1 MAGDVKN
8 QPELDKP
15 MIKDDK
21 PEDKENGMTPTEVS
35 INGDDSMEVETPIV
49 LENDKTHIET
59 QDQTKPSAEKREN
72 MDDKL
77 IKGSSEL
84 QTATEQSVATGDSSI
99 KSSGE
104 PRITTEQSTATEN
117 SRTDL
122 IDATSDMSDKGDSRE
137 RDVQNGSGVQRGG
150 GVRRGDVTHS
160 AVVRRSPDYYERG
173 AGREPSRGE
182 TGPSQEPM
190 GEYSKAA
197 LGELNA
203 QFQTLTLF
211 RYDTTHNFELSQEEI
226 SILLFDKLSLPVDK
240 VIGFDT
246 SNDRRP
252 VIKYK
257 NGFDFKPYL
266 TKESLH
272 IRSGLRLEPMSRA
285 DATIFIRL
293 ERIPLSVSDAEVKE
307 AMSCFGVIIGAIQTA
322 RYSKIG
328 NDLAD
333 RMYGKLKC
341 ERSFMFNPEKYPP
354 SYVVIKGHKV
364 FCKYVS
370 QVPTC
375 ARCHRTSEGGCL
387 GQGKAKECKLN
398 GGTERNIF
406 ASWNDIVS
414 EARVCELNNELET
427 NVNAVE
433 VSGFTR
439 EDGWSDEKIVRW
451 FECNLQKGN
460 WITLPILKDSSVYDN
475 PPIFRLKDL
484 SKDRMTDILQCDGY
498 RFSDTGMRRI
508 RVKPWC
514 EARVVTNPETGPN
527 GKRYKKD
534 ENGKV
539 VLKDDGSPEFED
551 EDEQQPKPEETAN
564 GTENAKTD
572 PKGPKKDDGAGGG
585 ASAGASEESPEGPE
599 AAKGPDDPK
608 EDNPKDGDT
617 NKGNNKQSQNSTG
630 EGGETVAVEAG
641 EESSS
646 TNQLEASGEVMAVHE
661 SDPTKDT
668 EGIEIWQQVQQE
680 FTEMTKETPMN
691 NGSRVMLTDSL
702 TKLSERKIVTTSLRE
717 LQGKESSADQAT
729 QRNIETRASAIEMS
743 EEEKEFCEAQASWH
757 LAEVFTPSICR
768 GSTKRQMTPS
778 SDSSPEASQ
787 KEAAASQVR
796 SEGAV
801 TNLTRRQK
809 KRRRTN
815 ARVASY
821 KEKARK
827 EGMVSPGKP
836 TDIQQEDVVGNEED
850 GLPSAAVRLSWTEEE
865 APKADNEE
873 KKINP
878 EVQKK
883 VNEDTNKSISK
894 RKKKAPLGH
903 DQQGALHKMK
913 WLLSDL
919 KSGENGSKDQ

>member
-8 QPELDKP
+8 QPEPDKT

-35 INGDDSMEVETPIV
+35 INGDELMEVETQIV
-49 LENDKTHIET
+49 SENDKTQIGT
-59 QDQTKPSAEKREN
+59 QDQTKPSAEKKEN
-72 MDDKL
+72 IDNNL
-77 IKGSSEL
+77 IKGSTEL
-84 QTATEQSVATGDSSI
+84 QAATEQSVATGDSST
-99 KSSGE
+99 KSPGE
-104 PRITTEQSTATEN
+104 PQITTEQSTATEN

-122 IDATSDMSDKGDSRE
+122 TNATSDMSDKGDSRE
-137 RDVQNGSGVQRGG
+137 SDVQKGSGVQRGG

-173 AGREPSRGE
+173 AGREPLRGE
-182 TGPSQEPM
+182 TGPGQEPK

-197 LGELNA
+197 SGELNA

-226 SILLFDKLSLPVDK
+226 SILLFDKLSLPVEK

-257 NGFDFKPYL
+257 SGFDFKPYL

-272 IRSGLRLEPMSRA
+272 IRNGLRLEPMSRA

-293 ERIPLSVSDAEVKE
+293 ERIPLSVSDAELKE

-322 RYSKIG
+322 RYSKTG
-328 NDLAD
+328 NELAD
-333 RMYGKLKC
+333 RMFGKLKC

-387 GQGKAKECKLN
+387 GQGKARECKLN

-406 ASWNDIVS
+406 ASWDDIVS

-460 WITLPILKDSSVYDN
+460 WITVPILKDSSVYNN

-514 EARVVTNPETGPN
+514 EARVVTNPETGLN

-551 EDEQQPKPEETAN
+551 EDEQQPKPDETVN
-564 GTENAKTD
+564 GTEVTKTD

-599 AAKGPDDPK
+599 AAKGPEDPDK
-608 EDNPKDGDT
+608 DNPKDSDT
-617 NKGNNKQSQNSTG
+617 NKGNNKQNQSGTG
-630 EGGETVAVEAG
+630 KGGKTDTVVVGGESDMNQLEEGGEVMTVNEIN
-641 EESSS
+641 S
-646 TNQLEASGEVMAVHE
+646 TKE
-661 SDPTKDT
+661 T
-668 EGIEIWQQVQQE
+668 EGTEIWQQVQQE
-680 FTEMTKETPMN
+680 FTEMTKETPIN
-691 NGSRVMLTDSL
+691 TGSRVMLTDSL

-717 LQGKESSADQAT
+717 LQGKETSADQAT
-729 QRNIETRASAIEMS
+729 QNNIETRTSAIEMS
-743 EEEKEFCEAQASWH
+743 EEEKEFCEAQANWH

-778 SDSSPEASQ
+778 SDSSPEAPQ
-787 KEAAASQVR
+787 KETTTSQVR
-796 SEGAV
+796 TEGAV
-801 TNLTRRQK
+801 TNLTKRQK

-821 KEKARK
+821 KEKAGK

-836 TDIQQEDVVGNEED
+836 ADIQREDVVGNEED
-850 GLPSAAVRLSWTEEE
+850 GLPSAAVRLSWTEDE
-865 APKADNEE
+865 APKADNEG
-873 KKINP
+873 KKITP
-878 EVQKK
+878 EEQRK
-883 VNEDTNKSISK
+883 VNEDINKPTSK

-913 WLLSDL
+913 WLLSDS
-919 KSGENGSKDQ
+919 KPGGNGSKDQ